1 MNKFLSCSCFS
12 SAGYR
17 SESLCPGTLC
27 SLGKHLAKR
36 TTSQPRG
43 SSCFEIFTFSHFLFP
58 PLPPLMPLGYI
69 KALNNCQKLL
79 VPARQSSALSSNL
92 RGRGRKVQGHPEL
105 TQQVSSHRKDPV
117 SKHSYACMCRMQNH
131 LGSKVVVLGGYYLY
145 NFSKNKVLVMCGRK
159 SWT

>member
-105 TQQVSSHRKDPV
+105 TQQVSSHRISITLPLRTPFFLQVFPFFQFKPQPLLRNL
-117 SKHSYACMCRMQNH
+117 SF
-131 LGSKVVVLGGYYLY
+131 LL
-145 NFSKNKVLVMCGRK
+145 
-159 SWT
+159 